1 MLVCAVQNFDKAGI
15 RRRVLASSC
24 YPAFFRGHQRVG
36 TPEYLSMMRLRK
48 IWAEGSFSV
57 LKREHCIS
65 KIRKRGILAATE
77 ECLLAAMALNL
88 KRMVNAIFRYFQI
101 YCSAEPLWVSA
112 EFLLLSTDPL
122 LYIIAAA
129 AAVLYSCRP
138 LLQLYTVFQL
148 CACHPL
154 TSNMTVTERFA
165 TSRYYCLMPVHARS
179 GLTLTLL

>member
-1 MLVCAVQNFDKAGI
+1 M
-15 RRRVLASSC
+15 
-24 YPAFFRGHQRVG
+24 P
-36 TPEYLSMMRLRK
+36 
-48 IWAEGSFSV
+48 SFA
-57 LKREHCIS
+57 IS
-65 KIRKRGILAATE
+65 KSTV
-77 ECLLAAMALNL
+77 LL
-88 KRMVNAIFRYFQI
+88 
-101 YCSAEPLWVSA
+101 EPLCVSA

-165 TSRYYCLMPVHARS
+165 TSRYYLSHACPCAEWFDAYIAVIVDYTKLRCNYVYVS
-179 GLTLTLL
+179 GTMIFMSGAKSHIVLCIPSGIAEFVIKQFISFQWAYLVIPPL

>member
-1 MLVCAVQNFDKAGI
+1 M
-15 RRRVLASSC
+15 
-24 YPAFFRGHQRVG
+24 P
-36 TPEYLSMMRLRK
+36 
-48 IWAEGSFSV
+48 SFA
-57 LKREHCIS
+57 IS
-65 KIRKRGILAATE
+65 KFTV
-77 ECLLAAMALNL
+77 LL
-88 KRMVNAIFRYFQI
+88 
-101 YCSAEPLWVSA
+101 EPLWVSA

-165 TSRYYCLMPVHARS
+165 TSRYYCLMPVHARG
-179 GLTLTLL
+179 GLTLTLGLTLTHAQLGLTLTTQV